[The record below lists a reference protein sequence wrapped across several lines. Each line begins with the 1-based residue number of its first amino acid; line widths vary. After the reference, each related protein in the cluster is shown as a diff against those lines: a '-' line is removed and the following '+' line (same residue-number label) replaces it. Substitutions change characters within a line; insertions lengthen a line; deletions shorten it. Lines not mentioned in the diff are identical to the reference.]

1 MERDELDTVRRTF
14 ETLTPLV
21 AHEFT
26 AIDQAPTALATA
38 CLARGVY
45 LSTAACQLAET
56 GSGQACAV
64 LLRPAIEAWIYCCDI
79 MYRGFPA
86 MVEVLDEARRQ
97 RGSLADKLLGSN
109 LFGDQYTQDLDGLIT
124 SAKDHGLLAP
134 DFAVGNAISVR
145 RRLDKAIAAKGA
157 PETFSLMYDRLY
169 SPMSAI
175 DTHVPLAIE
184 FHIHHCVGGF
194 ATTARA
200 DEWLNAS
207 TQIQIVASLLISAAK
222 DLLPSIGHDPAMLDT
237 FQARILEQL
246 GETLKAHA
254 AVALQ
259 HENPQIRELVARVL
273 AEQGLTF

>member
-1 MERDELDTVRRTF
+1 MKRDELDTVRRAL

-56 GSGQACAV
+56 CFDQACAV

-109 LFGDQYTQDLDGLIT
+109 RFGDQYTQDVDGLIG
-124 SAKDHGLLAP
+124 SAKDRGLLAP
-134 DFAVGNAISVR
+134 DFAVPKPISVR
-145 RRLDKAIAAKGA
+145 QRLDKAIAAKGA
-157 PETFSLMYDRLY
+157 PESYRLMYDRLY

-184 FHIHHCVGGF
+184 FHIHQSDGGF
-194 ATTARA
+194 ATTSRA
-200 DEWLNAS
+200 DEWLSARA
-207 TQIQIVASLLISAAK
+207 QIQVVASLLISAAK
-222 DLLPSIGHDPAMLDT
+222 DLLPSIGHVSAMLDT
-237 FQARILEQL
+237 LQARIFEQL

-254 AVALQ
+254 AVALE
-259 HENPQIRELVARVL
+259 HENPQIRELVARIL
-273 AEQGLTF
+273 AEQGLAF